1 MPPTTQPQP
10 IDQQALDL
18 THAIAL
24 QESGQDGTPNYN
36 AVGDAG
42 TSKGAYQWQPGN
54 FEAAAKSAGL
64 DPNDFSPENQD
75 KVAYSEVKAYKDKG
89 YDPGQIASLWNSG
102 SPNNWQNHTGTTTIN
117 GKTVSYDTPA
127 YVKGVQKYYQQ
138 ITGSQ
143 GDSQSDTSGYQTQAA
158 LPPQDTQPKSQQD
171 PGLLSDL
178 SGDISTAASGAGT
191 AISQAASGQI
201 NPLSGLLQSA
211 GAVAGGITSG
221 ANDLLT
227 HIPGVGGVIKG
238 GENLL
243 GQGIQ
248 SAANTD
254 VGQQVV
260 GAGENFA
267 QAHPELAGD
276 IGAAA
281 NIAGVV
287 PVFEGAGLAKDAIS
301 GALTG
306 AGKDALV
313 DAISPE
319 IKAGTKAGANDAAA
333 NGTVKSGLLGKVTR
347 VPDPEMVEA
356 APVVKE
362 VVPNFMKLSTNSEKL
377 NAVQNGIGKLAE
389 KLKSNLSS
397 GEIQPVLTPEDL
409 QTLQDG
415 INTQI
420 AQNPLLV
427 GDAGKQAQQIFD
439 QFRRFL
445 PQEGDV
451 TMSDV
456 LDARKKLDNWISN
469 IKGGSVF
476 DPKTENAI
484 SVGLRA
490 VRQGANDLIDQKV
503 PEGNV
508 KSLLRKQSLLYKVS
522 DNLAPKASK
531 EVGSTAL
538 TRLAGRHPGL
548 LKAAKY
554 AGSAAVSGLGLGEA
568 ERLLG
573 GAPNQ

>member
-1 MPPTTQPQP
+1 MPPTTQQP
-10 IDQQALDL
+10 TDQQALAL

-24 QESGQDGTPNYN
+24 QESGHNGTPDYN

-54 FEAAAKSAGL
+54 FESAAKTAGL
-64 DPNDFSPENQD
+64 DPTDFSPENQD

-89 YDPGQIASLWNSG
+89 YDPGEIASLWNSG
-102 SPNNWQNHTGTTTIN
+102 SPNNWQNHSGTTTIN
-117 GKTVSYDTPA
+117 GKTISYDTPA

-138 ITGSQ
+138 IIGSQ
-143 GDSQSDTSGYQTQAA
+143 GNQNNGGYQTQAA
-158 LPPQDTQPKSQQD
+158 LPSTPDASQKSQD

-178 SGDISTAASGAGT
+178 SGDVSTAAQGAGN
-191 AISQAASGQI
+191 AISQAAQGQI

-221 ANDLLT
+221 VNDVAT
-227 HIPGVGGVIKG
+227 HLPIVGGAIKA
-238 GENLL
+238 GEGLL
-243 GQGIQ
+243 GQGIG
-248 SAANTD
+248 ALANTG
-254 VGQQVV
+254 VGKQVV
-260 GAGENFA
+260 GVGENFA

-287 PVFEGAGLAKDAIS
+287 PVFEGAGLVKDAI
-301 GALTG
+301 GAGLTG
-306 AGKDALV
+306 VGKDALV

-319 IKAGTKAGANDAAA
+319 IKAGTKAGAQDVAE
-333 NGTVKSGLLGKVTR
+333 NGTTKSGLLGKITR
-347 VPDPEMVEA
+347 TPDPEMVEA

-362 VVPNFMKLSTNSEKL
+362 VAPNFMKLSTNSERITAIQK
-377 NAVQNGIGKLAE
+377 GIGKLANQ
-389 KLKSNLSS
+389 LKTNLSN
-397 GEIQPVLTPEDL
+397 GEVQPILTPEDI

-415 INTQI
+415 INTQV

-439 QFRRFL
+439 QFKRFL
-445 PQEGDV
+445 PQQGDI

-456 LDARKKLDNWISN
+456 LDARKKLDNWIGS

-490 VRQGANDLIDQKV
+490 VRQGANDLMDTKV

-531 EVGSTAL
+531 EVGSTNIS
-538 TRLAGRHPGL
+538 RFVGRHPGL
-548 LKAAKY
+548 LKAGKY
-554 AGSAAVSGLGLGEA
+554 VAGSAAAGVGLGGA
-568 ERLLG
+568 EHLLG
-573 GAPNQ
+573 GTSNQ